1 MAPKETTSLLE
12 SILKGEYAAEV
23 KEAAREAL
31 ENLS

>member
-1 MAPKETTSLLE
+1 MAPMETTPLLE
-12 SILKGEYAAEV
+12 SVLKGEYEAEV